1 MLYDCTL
8 DFVLE
13 KDLLVMAEK
22 ILAVNEILQHH
33 Q

>member
-13 KDLLVMAEK
+13 TDLLVMAEK
-22 ILAVNEILQHH
+22 ILAVNEIL
-33 Q
+33 